1 VEIYK
6 SEFCYPSNKRIHKIH
21 KVDTTIRHV
30 VNWKNAPAYKLA
42 RMFSEKIKTY
52 TFLPYVFNVKN
63 TTQLIKDLTDIP
75 FDPKLKLA
83 FFDITDMYSNIRTY
97 RGVSEYYQHNMR
109 KT

>member
-1 VEIYK
+1 
-6 SEFCYPSNKRIHKIH
+6 
-21 KVDTTIRHV
+21 
-30 VNWKNAPAYKLA
+30 
-42 RMFSEKIKTY
+42 MFSEKIETY
-52 TFLPYVFNVKN
+52 IPLPYVFNVKN

-83 FFDITDMYSNIRTY
+83 SFDITDVYSNIRTC